1 VNPVAHN
8 RTPCDARGS
17 RKTDD
22 EVRSVPRPL
31 LNIDPIEGVDLAVKL
46 LKRLGEALLV
56 EPANDSW
63 R

>member
-1 VNPVAHN
+1 
-8 RTPCDARGS
+8 
-17 RKTDD
+17 
-22 EVRSVPRPL
+22 L